1 MPTFQSDEFRK
12 AAAPRLSA
20 RKSLAACM
28 QAALGVI
35 LDSRLFSL
43 SPKHVT
49 VSTVGVTDKIRA
61 LATDIPSARLA
72 LSLHAP
78 SQILR
83 ETIVPSAKAYKLP
96 ALMQALQDYL
106 TITQGRAFI
115 EYVMLHGVND
125 ELEHARE
132 LGDLLKVRSPLLHT
146 CDWAQRFC
154 LRPELA
160 FTRCLN
166 S

>member
-1 MPTFQSDEFRK
+1 MSVLWSQQ
-12 AAAPRLSA
+12 AA
-20 RKSLAACM
+20 M
-28 QAALGVI
+28 QAALGMI

-61 LATDIPSARLA
+61 LATDIPAARLA

-78 SQILR
+78 TQALR

-96 ALMQALQDYL
+96 TLMQALQDYL

-125 ELEHARE
+125 GLEQARE
-132 LGDLLKVRSPLLHT
+132 LGELLQVLSPVPYSWVPL
-146 CDWAQRFC
+146 
-154 LRPELA
+154 
-160 FTRCLN
+160 
-166 S
+166 

>member
-1 MPTFQSDEFRK
+1 MHLQV
-12 AAAPRLSA
+12 
-20 RKSLAACM
+20 
-28 QAALGVI
+28 ALGVI

-61 LATDIPSARLA
+61 LATDIPAARLA

-78 SQILR
+78 TQVLR
-83 ETIVPSAKAYKLP
+83 ESIVPSAKAYKLP

-115 EYVMLHGVND
+115 EYVMLQGVND
-125 ELEHARE
+125 ELQHARE
-132 LGDLLKVRSPLLHT
+132 LGELLRVRSLMLSLCCCAVQFLLLQKPLSTGH
-146 CDWAQRFC
+146 
-154 LRPELA
+154 
-160 FTRCLN
+160 
-166 S
+166 